1 MSAGVL
7 SCQWWLNV
15 SYTNVSGGDFMSLVS
30 CILALELG
38 LECCLITKQC
48 QSSTVSTTSPLPA
61 FPGNTILQCLL
72 AWRTIVK
79 TNTNHVPF
87 SAFPAIQPLMTFP
100 VTSRSSVGDAQTKW
114 TKRSRTTCQTSSFY
128 GRMEWKR
135 VGEHS
140 DDVKNDLLIIHYLPS
155 LLMRWWLLNN

>member
-1 MSAGVL
+1 
-7 SCQWWLNV
+7 
-15 SYTNVSGGDFMSLVS
+15 MSLVS

-38 LECCLITKQC
+38 LECWLITKQC

-72 AWRTIVK
+72 ALGIIVN

-100 VTSRSSVGDAQTKW
+100 VTSRNVHIQSKSEGMHRLNGQKDLEQPVKQVA
-114 TKRSRTTCQTSSFY
+114 F
-128 GRMEWKR
+128 MEEGSGKEWENI
-135 VGEHS
+135 VM
-140 DDVKNDLLIIHYLPS
+140 V
-155 LLMRWWLLNN
+155 